1 MPRSLALSRLAKLRR
16 SPGSDRATG
25 AFSYHRLVPTSAAD
39 EEFAARQSTLR
50 REATALLDE
59 LDRSAILTDVGPVA
73 LAGSYVSE
81 LMCWRELDVMVLVGA
96 DYSPAD
102 VLQLISRIMQ
112 FPGVIGFDY
121 RDERGDR
128 SPTGQL
134 RNERYHIPFMIDR
147 GAGIWCLDITL
158 WLHDLHRNI
167 TTWHQALR
175 DKITDEQWAAV
186 LRIKDVWHRLPIY
199 PDQISGLDVYTAVM
213 EGGVRTPEQFRSWL
227 TDRGQPKT

>member
-1 MPRSLALSRLAKLRR
+1 M
-16 SPGSDRATG
+16 
-25 AFSYHRLVPTSAAD
+25 PTSAAD

-96 DYSPAD
+96 NYSPAD
-102 VLQLISRIMQ
+102 VLQLIFRIMQ

-128 SPTGQL
+128 SPTGQV
-134 RNERYHIPFMIDR
+134 RDERYHIPFMIDR

>member
-1 MPRSLALSRLAKLRR
+1 M
-16 SPGSDRATG
+16 
-25 AFSYHRLVPTSAAD
+25 PTSDAD
-39 EEFAARQSTLR
+39 DELAARQASLR
-50 REATALLDE
+50 RDATALLE
-59 LDRSAILTDVGPVA
+59 KLDRSAILTEVGPVA

-96 DYSPAD
+96 DYTPAD
-102 VLQLISRIMQ
+102 VLQLISHLMQ
-112 FPGVIGFDY
+112 LPGVIGFDY

-128 SPTGQL
+128 SPTGQV
-134 RNERYHIPFMIDR
+134 REERYHLPFMITR

-158 WLHDLHRNI
+158 WLHDLHQNI
-167 TTWHQALR
+167 TSWHQALR
-175 DKITDEQWAAV
+175 DKITDEQREAV

-227 TDRGQPKT
+227 TDQGSPET

>member
-128 SPTGQL
+128 SPTGQV
-134 RNERYHIPFMIDR
+134 RDERYHIPFMIDR

-158 WLHDLHRNI
+158 WLHDF
-167 TTWHQALR
+167 TGTS
-175 DKITDEQWAAV
+175 
-186 LRIKDVWHRLPIY
+186 LPGIRHCA
-199 PDQISGLDVYTAVM
+199 T
-213 EGGVRTPEQFRSWL
+213 RSP
-227 TDRGQPKT
+227 TSNGQPYCGSRMSGIGYRSIPIRFPA